1 MSVTRTKLAELFP
14 MIASREEV
22 YAKICESSEML
33 KAFNAWSEER
43 QEEFLDICAGN
54 RGVKMLYDPF
64 FKEIL
69 NPDATPE
76 RLSDLLSCLLMR
88 KVTVKQVLPND
99 SNRLGDEISLVI
111 TDIVVELE
119 DKTIA
124 NVEVQKIGYRFMGQ
138 RASCYSADLLLRQYK
153 RVRGEKKK
161 NFSYRD
167 IAPVY
172 TIVFVENSSA
182 EFKEYPENYIHRISS
197 KSDTGIDLGMLQ
209 NFIFIPIDNFLNKL
223 HNKGIESKLDAWL
236 TFLACDEPEW
246 IMKLIQEY
254 DQFKDYYNDI
264 YNMCLNIEE
273 VMNMFSKELAI
284 LDRNTVKYMIDELQE
299 QLDDANQIIEDKE
312 NTIKSQQATIKALQE
327 KLDKYENLNS

>member
-33 KAFNAWSEER
+33 KTFNAWSEER

-76 RLSDLLSCLLMR
+76 RLSDLLSSLLMR

-172 TIVFVENSSA
+172 TIVFVENSSV
-182 EFKEYPENYIHRISS
+182 EFKEYPEKYIHRISS

-209 NFIFIPIDNFLNKL
+209 NFIFISIDNFLNKL